1 MMRPARVSRP
11 LARTVVATTAFVLL
25 GAAAGQALMPG
36 GRAVDRPVVSA
47 TVVPVADI
55 IEKADT
61 LGIADSDLYFK
72 SQAEIDASLDKMQAL
87 GVRNVRVL
95 IPWYDVEP
103 DEGVYKWD
111 NIDRVVAAADKRGMG
126 VLATVTHS
134 PYWAVRPGDTPVTS
148 PPADPAVFGDFAGL
162 VAQRFAGKIA
172 AYEVWNEPNGAIAFT
187 PTPDAERYTELL
199 RDAYAKIKAADPSVT
214 VIGGILG
221 AVPTRPGESI
231 DSPTFLQQMY
241 DAGAHGYFDAIAFHP
256 YQFTTPYS
264 QGLDL
269 TGSPLNEVN
278 AMRALMVARG
288 DGGKLIWATE
298 YGLATIAPI
307 KPADQAVTEEH
318 QAAYIKDFVAAWS
331 AQSFAGPMFIYTMQ
345 DKPQYT
351 GSLEDSFGLYRADGT
366 PKPAAQV
373 IADFIAAHPQ
383 YAPGPNLLAVVTQAV
398 QRFFSQIAAT
408 VTAVVQNT
416 VRAIVAAIS
425 SVFAPKV
432 AAPTTIATRSA
443 AAPPADA
450 TEVAATA
457 SVMTSQARPSD
468 TAATSTSERSTVPT
482 TTEPMTTEQSSTAP
496 STTVTAPSTTIAT
509 TTSASPAGPASTS
522 DQAASQSESTTP
534 TTPAPVTGS
543 TTTTGTTSSSSTSS
557 SSERA
562 TRTTTA
568 VG

>member
-1 MMRPARVSRP
+1 MTRTARVSRP
-11 LARTVVATTAFVLL
+11 LARRLVAAAAFVLL
-25 GAAAGQALMPG
+25 AAAAGQALMPG
-36 GRAVDRPVVSA
+36 GRPAERPVIWAPVM
-47 TVVPVADI
+47 TVADI
-55 IEKADT
+55 LEQADT

-72 SQAEIDASLDKMQAL
+72 SQAEIDASLDRMAAL

-126 VLATVTHS
+126 ILATVTHS

-187 PTPDAERYTELL
+187 PTPDAARYTELL
-199 RDAYAKIKAADPSVT
+199 KDAYAKIKAADPSVT

-278 AMRALMVARG
+278 AMRALMVAKG

-307 KPADQAVTEEH
+307 APADQAVTEEH
-318 QAAYIKDFVAAWS
+318 QAAYIKDFIAAWS

-373 IADFIAAHPQ
+373 VADFIAAHPQ
-383 YAPGPNLLAVVTQAV
+383 YAPGPNLLAVVTQAI

-408 VTAVVQNT
+408 VTAAVQNT
-416 VRAIVAAIS
+416 VRAIVEAITA
-425 SVFAPKV
+425 VFVPRA
-432 AAPTTIATRSA
+432 AAPTTVSARSA
-443 AAPPADA
+443 AVAPNQTTPTSGAASTTSSVTPPPQPAA
-450 TEVAATA
+450 ASTTGRAAVERPATA
-457 SVMTSQARPSD
+457 
-468 TAATSTSERSTVPT
+468 PT
-482 TTEPMTTEQSSTAP
+482 
-496 STTVTAPSTTIAT
+496 T
-509 TTSASPAGPASTS
+509 TTSATSTTVPTSTRPASEAPTS
-522 DQAASQSESTTP
+522 LT
-534 TTPAPVTGS
+534 TGS
-543 TTTTGTTSSSSTSS
+543 TAIPTTTVTTVPPTTSTPSAVTGISTPSAGGPRPEVS
-557 SSERA
+557 TQPS
-562 TRTTTA
+562 
-568 VG
+568 G

>member
-1 MMRPARVSRP
+1 MTRPGRVSRP
-11 LARTVVATTAFVLL
+11 LARTVVAATAFILL

-36 GRAVDRPVVSA
+36 GTASPRPAVTA
-47 TVVPVADI
+47 AVVPVADI

-72 SQAEIDASLDKMQAL
+72 TQAEIDASLDRMQAL

-162 VAQRFAGKIA
+162 VAQRFAGRIA

-187 PTPDAERYTELL
+187 PTPDAARYTVLL
-199 RDAYAKIKAADPSVT
+199 QDAYAKIKAADPSVT

-231 DSPTFLQQMY
+231 DSPSFLQQMY
-241 DAGAHGYFDAIAFHP
+241 DAGAHGYFDAIGFHP

-278 AMRALMVARG
+278 AMRALMVAKG

-383 YAPGPNLLAVVTQAV
+383 YTPGPNLLAVVTQAV

-408 VTAVVQNT
+408 VTAAVQNT
-416 VRAIVAAIS
+416 VRAIVAAIT

-432 AAPTTIATRSA
+432 AAPTTLAARSA
-443 AAPPADA
+443 VATPATAPEIDA
-450 TEVAATA
+450 TPSTT
-457 SVMTSQARPSD
+457 TSQAPAPE
-468 TAATSTSERSTVPT
+468 AATSSTTERSTTVPPT
-482 TTEPMTTEQSSTAP
+482 PERSPTAPSTSVTAP
-496 STTVTAPSTTIAT
+496 STTVAT
-509 TTSASPAGPASTS
+509 TTSPSPTGSASPSDQVAQQAESTS
-522 DQAASQSESTTP
+522 P
-534 TTPAPVTGS
+534 TTTA
-543 TTTTGTTSSSSTSS
+543 TGTTSSSTSS
-557 SSERA
+557 SPGSV
-562 TRTTTA
+562 TQTTTA
-568 VG
+568 VD

>member
-1 MMRPARVSRP
+1 M
-11 LARTVVATTAFVLL
+11 ARTLVAMAAFVLL
-25 GAAAGQALMPG
+25 GAAAGQALLPG
-36 GRAVDRPVVSA
+36 GSSTARPVSTVA
-47 TVVPVADI
+47 VVPVADI

-61 LGIADSDLYFK
+61 LGIADSDLYSK
-72 SQAEIDASLDKMQAL
+72 TQAEIDASLDRMQAL

-111 NIDRVVAAADKRGMG
+111 NIDRVVAAADKRGIG
-126 VLATVTHS
+126 VLATITHS

-162 VAQRFAGKIA
+162 VARRFTGKIA
-172 AYEVWNEPNGAIAFT
+172 AYEVWNEPNGAVAFT
-187 PTPDAERYTELL
+187 PTPDAARYTVLL
-199 RDAYAKIKAADPSVT
+199 KDAYAKIKAADPSVT

-278 AMRALMVARG
+278 AMRALMVAKG

-307 KPADQAVTEEH
+307 KPADQAVTEDH
-318 QAAYIKDFVAAWS
+318 QAAYIRDFVAAWS

-383 YAPGPNLLAVVTQAV
+383 YTPGPNLLTVVTQAV

-416 VRAIVAAIS
+416 VRAIVAAITA
-425 SVFAPKV
+425 VFVPRV
-432 AAPTTIATRSA
+432 AAPTTVAARSLV
-443 AAPPADA
+443 AAPVPA
-450 TEVAATA
+450 TEVDAT
-457 SVMTSQARPSD
+457 TSSTTTQPRPS
-468 TAATSTSERSTVPT
+468 TSVPSTTELSTTKAT
-482 TTEPMTTEQSSTAP
+482 TTEPPSTAP
-496 STTVTAPSTTIAT
+496 STTA
-509 TTSASPAGPASTS
+509 
-522 DQAASQSESTTP
+522 TTP
-534 TTPAPVTGS
+534 TTTTTSSPTTSTPASDDAAPQSASTSPTTTTAS
-543 TTTTGTTSSSSTSS
+543 TTTTTVPGTTSSSTTSS
-557 SSERA
+557 PAESA
-562 TRTTTA
+562 TRTTA
-568 VG
+568 EVE

>member
-1 MMRPARVSRP
+1 MRTARVSRP
-11 LARTVVATTAFVLL
+11 LTRRLVAAAAFVLL

-36 GRAVDRPVVSA
+36 GRPAERPVVSA
-47 TVVPVADI
+47 PVMTVADI
-55 IEKADT
+55 LEQADT

-72 SQAEIDASLDKMQAL
+72 SQAEIDASLDRMAAL

-187 PTPDAERYTELL
+187 PTPDAARYTELL
-199 RDAYAKIKAADPSVT
+199 KDAYAKIKAADPSVT

-278 AMRALMVARG
+278 AMRALMVAKG

-307 KPADQAVTEEH
+307 TPADQAVTEEH
-318 QAAYIKDFVAAWS
+318 QAAYIKDFIAAWS

-373 IADFIAAHPQ
+373 VADFIAAHPQ
-383 YAPGPNLLAVVTQAV
+383 YAPGPNLLAVVTQAI

-408 VTAVVQNT
+408 VTAAVQNT
-416 VRAIVAAIS
+416 VRAIVEAITAVFVPRAA
-425 SVFAPKV
+425 V
-432 AAPTTIATRSA
+432 PTTVGARSA
-443 AAPPADA
+443 AVLPSEAMPTSGASSTTSTTTRPSEASDA
-450 TEVAATA
+450 TT
-457 SVMTSQARPSD
+457 
-468 TAATSTSERSTVPT
+468 ERSTTAP
-482 TTEPMTTEQSSTAP
+482 SSTAP
-496 STTVTAPSTTIAT
+496 STTGTTPI
-509 TTSASPAGPASTS
+509 TTSTQSSSTGTSSTVPTS
-522 DQAASQSESTTP
+522 DQAAGQGESSS
-534 TTPAPVTGS
+534 APS
-543 TTTTGTTSSSSTSS
+543 TTTAVTAPPTSTSS
-557 SSERA
+557 SASTESTA
-562 TRTTTA
+562 TTDA
-568 VG
+568 AE

>member
-1 MMRPARVSRP
+1 MSRP
-11 LARTVVATTAFVLL
+11 LARTVVAATAFVLL
-25 GAAAGQALMPG
+25 GAAAGQALMPQ
-36 GRAVDRPVVSA
+36 GRPAERSVVAAS
-47 TVVPVADI
+47 VVPVADI

-72 SQAEIDASLDKMQAL
+72 TQAEIDASLDKMQAL

-111 NIDRVVAAADKRGMG
+111 NIDRVVAAADERGMG
-126 VLATVTHS
+126 VLATITHS

-187 PTPDAERYTELL
+187 PTPDAARYTVLL
-199 RDAYAKIKAADPSVT
+199 QDAYAKIKAADPSVT

-278 AMRALMVARG
+278 AMRALMVAKG

-398 QRFFSQIAAT
+398 QRFLT
-408 VTAVVQNT
+408 TAPEST
-416 VRAIVAAIS
+416 S
-425 SVFAPKV
+425 
-432 AAPTTIATRSA
+432 PTTSSSTVS
-443 AAPPADA
+443 APP
-450 TEVAATA
+450 TT
-457 SVMTSQARPSD
+457 
-468 TAATSTSERSTVPT
+468 TSTSASPT
-482 TTEPMTTEQSSTAP
+482 TTTTTAPSAP
-496 STTVTAPSTTIAT
+496 STTTVTTVPPAT
-509 TTSASPAGPASTS
+509 S
-522 DQAASQSESTTP
+522 TP
-534 TTPAPVTGS
+534 TA
-543 TTTTGTTSSSSTSS
+543 GTEMSTSS
-557 SSERA
+557 AAEPRPVGATQPSE
-562 TRTTTA
+562 
-568 VG
+568 

>member
-1 MMRPARVSRP
+1 MVA
-11 LARTVVATTAFVLL
+11 LAVLVLL
-25 GAAAGQALMPG
+25 GAAAGQALLPG
-36 GRAVDRPVVSA
+36 GRPAARPVTSM
-47 TVVPVADI
+47 TVIPVADI
-55 IEKADT
+55 IEQADT

-72 SQAEIDASLDKMQAL
+72 TQAEIDASLDRMKSL

-111 NIDRVVAAADKRGMG
+111 NIDRVVAAAEARDMG
-126 VLATVTHS
+126 VLATITHS

-162 VAQRFAGKIA
+162 VAQRFAGRIS

-187 PTPDAERYTELL
+187 PTPDAERYTVLL
-199 RDAYAKIKAADPSVT
+199 KDAYAKIKEADPSAT

-278 AMRALMVARG
+278 AMRALMVAKG

-331 AQSFAGPMFIYTMQ
+331 AQSFAGPMFIYTLQ
-345 DKPQYT
+345 DKPEYT
-351 GSLEDSFGLYRADGT
+351 SSLEDSFGLYRADGT

-383 YAPGPNLLAVVTQAV
+383 YTPGPNLVTIVTQAV
-398 QRFFSQIAAT
+398 QRFFSQIAAS
-408 VTAVVQNT
+408 VTAAVQNT
-416 VRAIVAAIS
+416 VRAIVAAITA
-425 SVFAPKV
+425 VFVPQV
-432 AAPTTIATRSA
+432 AAPTTRAAAVASVETPSVTGDAVREQARGQQVSDAAPPTTTRSQPESVTTDA
-443 AAPPADA
+443 AAPTTSTAPRTTSASPVTGHA
-450 TEVAATA
+450 TTHSEPATA
-457 SVMTSQARPSD
+457 S
-468 TAATSTSERSTVPT
+468 ATTVPT
-482 TTEPMTTEQSSTAP
+482 TT
-496 STTVTAPSTTIAT
+496 
-509 TTSASPAGPASTS
+509 
-522 DQAASQSESTTP
+522 
-534 TTPAPVTGS
+534 S
-543 TTTTGTTSSSSTSS
+543 TTTTSTPSTTESTSSSSTPASTS
-557 SSERA
+557 APSA
-562 TRTTTA
+562 TSGTTAEKTTT
-568 VG
+568 VGAAD